1 LQTLLSLQEKAA
13 DIQAKIDTL
22 AIELDSLIVDD
33 HRDALLYAF
42 PPMLSSEYSAQFSSE
57 LSYVLREGL
66 GEISW
71 SGGRFFARQGWIF
84 LIQGFLSLVVIIA
97 VSRHRRVLNE
107 SERWR
112 FLAARPFSAGLF
124 LGAITTT
131 RFYYYGWAPAIL
143 KLAINTVA
151 GLSFARLS
159 GGLIEASW
167 KRQFVYGLIF
177 VLIITELLNVLDLPL
192 PLFRLYTVLA
202 PLAALLVCIR
212 WTGESIRQKD
222 SGLYTWSLRSGTVL
236 FAAIII
242 AELWG
247 KAALARDLFLSLI
260 DSIATVLVFM
270 LFLYMIHGVIEWVF
284 RSSPLR
290 RTTVVYKD
298 PDVIIADQV
307 TNRTL
312 SNRCVRLTIPVGV
325 AYGSDVPLVMEL
337 LMACAND
344 NPMISRVD
352 IILERKERMPVLN
365 LLSKLTQCVG

>member
-1 LQTLLSLQEKAA
+1 MDLSHPGFSVARRDHCRFPTAAGFKRIRALAFSCRTAFFHGIVFRRDNHNMVLLLW
-13 DIQAKIDTL
+13 
-22 AIELDSLIVDD
+22 
-33 HRDALLYAF
+33 
-42 PPMLSSEYSAQFSSE
+42 
-57 LSYVLREGL
+57 G
-66 GEISW
+66 
-71 SGGRFFARQGWIF
+71 
-84 LIQGFLSLVVIIA
+84 
-97 VSRHRRVLNE
+97 
-107 SERWR
+107 
-112 FLAARPFSAGLF
+112 
-124 LGAITTT
+124 
-131 RFYYYGWAPAIL
+131 APAIL

-202 PLAALLVCIR
+202 ALAALLVCIR

-222 SGLYTWSLRSGTVL
+222 SGLCTWSLRSGTVL

-312 SNRCVRLTIPVGV
+312 SNRCARLTIPVGG

>member
-1 LQTLLSLQEKAA
+1 MVLLLW
-13 DIQAKIDTL
+13 
-22 AIELDSLIVDD
+22 
-33 HRDALLYAF
+33 
-42 PPMLSSEYSAQFSSE
+42 
-57 LSYVLREGL
+57 G
-66 GEISW
+66 
-71 SGGRFFARQGWIF
+71 
-84 LIQGFLSLVVIIA
+84 
-97 VSRHRRVLNE
+97 
-107 SERWR
+107 
-112 FLAARPFSAGLF
+112 
-124 LGAITTT
+124 
-131 RFYYYGWAPAIL
+131 APAIL

-202 PLAALLVCIR
+202 ALAALLVCIR
-212 WTGESIRQKD
+212 WTGESIRQKG
-222 SGLYTWSLRSGTVL
+222 SGLCTWSLRSGTVL

-312 SNRCVRLTIPVGV
+312 SNRCVRLTIPVGG